1 MIEFIKLKCPS
12 CGADLNVDNG
22 LDTFFCQYCGAKILL
37 HGQNSDALQAKA
49 KVKIVE
55 TEANKELEMQKEK
68 HRAEKEER
76 EFKEKVSKK
85 AEKEVI
91 IMAVVMLI
99 VCSLVLSCFSF
110 VEKREVKEL
119 NSLYSEIL
127 IDIQN
132 KDYDIALL
140 KANRLRT
147 SVSTQPEA
155 VKQEWDETRE
165 NLIKQ
170 IESLKSQTD

>member
-12 CGADLNVDNG
+12 CGADLNVDSS
-22 LDTFFCQYCGAKILL
+22 LDICYCQYCGSRILIDGQSDTIINAK
-37 HGQNSDALQAKA
+37 
-49 KVKIVE
+49 
-55 TEANKELEMQKEK
+55 KEIEMQKET

-132 KDYDIALL
+132 KDYDTALL
-140 KANRLRT
+140 KANRLRV

-165 NLIKQ
+165 NLIRQ
-170 IESLKSQTD
+170 IESLKSQTN